1 MFLQQ
6 REKESP
12 LRDQRRAE
20 PDGFVVLAV
29 LILLGGGLAIFLAP
43 RLTVAPRAGE
53 TVEVTASPQVYTI
66 NDALF
71 YPWNAYEAQDIAQLS
86 SWAQGEDPEW
96 YQRYLQN
103 VPALLGLSGMEESTE
118 LGRTGAEVGFWS
130 DCPVTTANGQPALL
144 DVAYGQE
151 NGALGM
157 YWVAR
162 STGSPPTQEQK
173 EAAIAQVETDIQE
186 WISGQGETVTRL
198 QDLLMN
204 LWKELD
210 YAHIVYDDTARESAG
225 AEAMHPVLEPMK
237 YIWSEVSTLRGD
249 GLTMEKLTQEAA
261 FYGLQIQIVTT
272 QRHVVLV
279 LQRRDTTTGQLC
291 TVGAYYDMVLG
302 DYSGLV
308 VNRAHAVGE

>member
-1 MFLQQ
+1 MEHR
-6 REKESP
+6 RE
-12 LRDQRRAE
+12 E
-20 PDGFVVLAV
+20 PERFVVLAV
-29 LILLGGGLAIFLAP
+29 LILLVVGLAVFLAA

-103 VPALLGLSGMEESTE
+103 VPALLGLSGMEESIE

>member
-1 MFLQQ
+1 MEH
-6 REKESP
+6 R
-12 LRDQRRAE
+12 RDE
-20 PDGFVVLAV
+20 PERFVVLAV
-29 LILLGGGLAIFLAP
+29 LILLVVGLAIFLAA

-53 TVEVTASPQVYTI
+53 TVEVTAPPQVCTI

-103 VPALLGLSGMEESTE
+103 VPALLGLSGMEASTE
-118 LGRTGAEVGFWS
+118 LGRTGTEVGFWS

-186 WISGQGETVTRL
+186 WIGGQGETVTRL

-210 YAHIVYDDTARESAG
+210 YAHIVYDNTARESAG

-279 LQRRDTTTGQLC
+279 LQRRDTATSQLC

>member
-1 MFLQQ
+1 MEH
-6 REKESP
+6 R
-12 LRDQRRAE
+12 RDE
-20 PDGFVVLAV
+20 PERFIVLAV
-29 LILLGGGLAIFLAP
+29 LILLVVGLAIFLAA

-86 SWAQGEDPEW
+86 SWAQGEDQEW

-130 DCPVTTANGQPALL
+130 DCPVTAANGQPALL

-173 EAAIAQVETDIQE
+173 EAAIAQVETDVQE
-186 WISGQGETVTRL
+186 WIGGQGETVTRL

>member
-1 MFLQQ
+1 MEH
-6 REKESP
+6 R
-12 LRDQRRAE
+12 RDE
-20 PDGFVVLAV
+20 PERFIVLAV
-29 LILLGGGLAIFLAP
+29 LILLLVGLAVFLAA

-173 EAAIAQVETDIQE
+173 EAAIAQVESDIQE

-210 YAHIVYDDTARESAG
+210 YAHIVYDDTDRESAG

-249 GLTMEKLTQEAA
+249 GLTMEKLTHEAA

-279 LQRRDTTTGQLC
+279 LQRRDTATGQLC

>member
-1 MFLQQ
+1 MEH
-6 REKESP
+6 R
-12 LRDQRRAE
+12 RDE
-20 PDGFVVLAV
+20 PERFVVLAV
-29 LILLGGGLAIFLAP
+29 LILLVVGLAIFLAA

-210 YAHIVYDDTARESAG
+210 YAHIVYDDTDRESAG

-237 YIWSEVSTLRGD
+237 YIWSDVSTLRGD

>member
-1 MFLQQ
+1 MEH
-6 REKESP
+6 R
-12 LRDQRRAE
+12 RDE
-20 PDGFVVLAV
+20 PERFVVLAV
-29 LILLGGGLAIFLAP
+29 LILLVVGLAIFLAA

-279 LQRRDTTTGQLC
+279 LQRRDTATSQLC

>member
-1 MFLQQ
+1 MEH
-6 REKESP
+6 R
-12 LRDQRRAE
+12 RDE
-20 PDGFVVLAV
+20 PERFIVLAV
-29 LILLGGGLAIFLAP
+29 LILLLVGLAVFLAA

-210 YAHIVYDDTARESAG
+210 YAHIVYDDTDRESAG

-237 YIWSEVSTLRGD
+237 YIWSDVSTLQGD
-249 GLTMEKLTQEAA
+249 GLTMDKLTQEAA

-279 LQRRDTTTGQLC
+279 LQRRDLS
-291 TVGAYYDMVLG
+291 LI
-302 DYSGLV
+302 
-308 VNRAHAVGE
+308 HI

>member
-1 MFLQQ
+1 MEH
-6 REKESP
+6 R
-12 LRDQRRAE
+12 RDE
-20 PDGFVVLAV
+20 PERFVVLAV
-29 LILLGGGLAIFLAP
+29 LILLVVGLAIFLAA

-103 VPALLGLSGMEESTE
+103 VPALLGLSGMEESIE

-210 YAHIVYDDTARESAG
+210 YAHIVYDDTDRESAG

-237 YIWSEVSTLRGD
+237 YIWSDVSTLQGD

>member
-1 MFLQQ
+1 MEHR
-6 REKESP
+6 RE
-12 LRDQRRAE
+12 E
-20 PDGFVVLAV
+20 PERFVVLAV
-29 LILLGGGLAIFLAP
+29 LILLLVGLAVFLAA

-53 TVEVTASPQVYTI
+53 TVEVTAPPQVYTI

-103 VPALLGLSGMEESTE
+103 VPALLGLSGMEASTE
-118 LGRTGAEVGFWS
+118 LGRTGTEVGFWS

-173 EAAIAQVETDIQE
+173 EAAIAQVETDVQE
-186 WISGQGETVTRL
+186 WIGGQGETVTRL

-210 YAHIVYDDTARESAG
+210 YAHIVYDDTDRESAG

>member
-1 MFLQQ
+1 MEHR
-6 REKESP
+6 RE
-12 LRDQRRAE
+12 E
-20 PDGFVVLAV
+20 PERFVVLTV
-29 LILLGGGLAIFLAP
+29 LILLLVGLAVFLAA
-43 RLTVAPRAGE
+43 RLTVAPRPGE
-53 TVEVTASPQVYTI
+53 TVEVTAAPQVCAI

-71 YPWNAYEAQDIAQLS
+71 YPWNSYESQDIAQLS
-86 SWAQGEDPEW
+86 PWAQGEAQAW

-103 VPALLGLSGMEESTE
+103 VPSLLGISGMENAIE
-118 LGRTGAEVGFWS
+118 LGHTGAEVGFWS
-130 DCPVTTANGQPALL
+130 DCPVTTQGGQPALM
-144 DVAYGQE
+144 DVAYGQD

-173 EAAIAQVETDIQE
+173 TAALAQVETDIQE
-186 WISGQGETVTRL
+186 WIGGQGETVTRL

-210 YAHIVYDDTARESAG
+210 YAHLAYDDTDRETAG

-237 YIWSEVSTLRGD
+237 SIWSDVSAMQGD
-249 GLTMEKLTQEAA
+249 GLTMEAVTQVAA
-261 FYGLQIQIVTT
+261 SYGLQIQIVTT

-291 TVGAYYDMVLG
+291 TVGAYYDMVLQ

-308 VNRAHAVGE
+308 VNRASAG

>member
-1 MFLQQ
+1 MH
-6 REKESP
+6 ESKHDP
-12 LRDQRRAE
+12 L
-20 PDGFVVLAV
+20 PFIVLLV
-29 LILLGGGLAIFLAP
+29 LILLLIAAGLYLAA
-43 RLTVAPRAGE
+43 RLVVAPQPRE
-53 TVEVTASPQVYTI
+53 MVEATLQPTSTQPPEDEIQ
-66 NDALF
+66 F
-71 YPWNAYEAQDIAQLS
+71 FPWNAHTPEEVGGFIRPDHEAEYRAWHKENLVIV
-86 SWAQGEDPEW
+86 PEI
-96 YQRYLQN
+96 
-103 VPALLGLSGMEESTE
+103 LGFSGMEASADREQAGYY
-118 LGRTGAEVGFWS
+118 LGFWT
-130 DCPVTTANGQPALL
+130 DCPVTAANGQPALL

-186 WISGQGETVTRL
+186 WIGGQGETVTRL

-210 YAHIVYDDTARESAG
+210 YAHIVYDDTDRESAG

>member
-1 MFLQQ
+1 MEHR
-6 REKESP
+6 RE
-12 LRDQRRAE
+12 E
-20 PDGFVVLAV
+20 PERFVVLAV
-29 LILLGGGLAIFLAP
+29 LILLVVGLAIFLAA

-53 TVEVTASPQVYTI
+53 TVEVTAPPQVYTI

-103 VPALLGLSGMEESTE
+103 VPALLGLSGMEESIE

>member
-1 MFLQQ
+1 MEHR
-6 REKESP
+6 RE
-12 LRDQRRAE
+12 E
-20 PDGFVVLAV
+20 PERFVVLAV
-29 LILLGGGLAIFLAP
+29 LILLLVGLAVFLAA

-86 SWAQGEDPEW
+86 SWAQGEDQAW

-103 VPALLGLSGMEESTE
+103 VPALLGLSGMEESIE

-308 VNRAHAVGE
+308 VNRAHAVGK

>member
-1 MFLQQ
+1 MEYR
-6 REKESP
+6 RE
-12 LRDQRRAE
+12 E
-20 PDGFVVLAV
+20 PERFVVLAV
-29 LILLGGGLAIFLAP
+29 LILLVVGLAVFLAA
-43 RLTVAPRAGE
+43 RLTVAPRTGE
-53 TVEVTASPQVYTI
+53 TVEVTASPAVYTI

-71 YPWNAYEAQDIAQLS
+71 YPWNYYESQDIAQLS
-86 SWAQGEDPEW
+86 PWVQGEDQEW

-103 VPALLGLSGMEESTE
+103 VPSLLGLSGMEESTE
-118 LGRTGAEVGFWS
+118 LGRTGVEVGFWS
-130 DCPVTTANGQPALL
+130 DCPVTTASGQPALL

-151 NGALGM
+151 DGALGM

-162 STGSPPTQEQK
+162 SMGSPPTQEQK
-173 EAAIAQVETDIQE
+173 AAAIAQVESDLQE
-186 WISGQGETVTRL
+186 WVSGQGETMTRL
-198 QDLLMN
+198 HELLMD

-210 YAHIVYDDTARESAG
+210 YAHIVYDDTTRESAG

-237 YIWSEVSTLRGD
+237 YIWSEVSALRGD

-291 TVGAYYDMVLG
+291 TVGAYYDMVLE

-308 VNRAHAVGE
+308 VNRAHTVGE

>member
-1 MFLQQ
+1 MEH
-6 REKESP
+6 R
-12 LRDQRRAE
+12 RDE
-20 PDGFVVLAV
+20 PERFVVLAV
-29 LILLGGGLAIFLAP
+29 LILLVVGLAIFLAA

-71 YPWNAYEAQDIAQLS
+71 YPWNAYEAQDIAPLS
-86 SWAQGEDPEW
+86 SWAEGEDPEW
-96 YQRYLQN
+96 YQRYLQT

>member
-1 MFLQQ
+1 MEHR
-6 REKESP
+6 RE
-12 LRDQRRAE
+12 E
-20 PDGFVVLAV
+20 PERFVVLAV
-29 LILLGGGLAIFLAP
+29 LILLVVGLAIFLAA

-53 TVEVTASPQVYTI
+53 TVEVTAPPQVYTI

-86 SWAQGEDPEW
+86 SWAQGEDPAW

-103 VPALLGLSGMEESTE
+103 VPALLGLSGMEASTE

>member
-1 MFLQQ
+1 MEH
-6 REKESP
+6 R
-12 LRDQRRAE
+12 RDE
-20 PDGFVVLAV
+20 PERFIVLAV
-29 LILLGGGLAIFLAP
+29 LILLVVGLAIFLAA

-237 YIWSEVSTLRGD
+237 YIWSDVSTLKGD

>member
-1 MFLQQ
+1 MEHR
-6 REKESP
+6 RE
-12 LRDQRRAE
+12 E
-20 PDGFVVLAV
+20 PERFVVLAV
-29 LILLGGGLAIFLAP
+29 LILLVVGLAIFLAA

-210 YAHIVYDDTARESAG
+210 YAHIVYDDTDRESAG

-237 YIWSEVSTLRGD
+237 YIWSDVSTLQGD

>member
-1 MFLQQ
+1 MEH
-6 REKESP
+6 R
-12 LRDQRRAE
+12 RDE
-20 PDGFVVLAV
+20 PERFVVLAV
-29 LILLGGGLAIFLAP
+29 LILLLVGLAVFLAA

-53 TVEVTASPQVYTI
+53 TVEVTAPPQVYTI

-86 SWAQGEDPEW
+86 SWAQGEDQAW

-103 VPALLGLSGMEESTE
+103 VPALLGLSGMEASTE

-130 DCPVTTANGQPALL
+130 DCPVTAANGQPALL

-237 YIWSEVSTLRGD
+237 YIWSDVSTLRGD

>member
-1 MFLQQ
+1 MEHR
-6 REKESP
+6 RE
-12 LRDQRRAE
+12 E
-20 PDGFVVLAV
+20 PERFVVLAV
-29 LILLGGGLAIFLAP
+29 LILLLVGLAVFLAA

-53 TVEVTASPQVYTI
+53 TVEVTAPPQVYTI

-210 YAHIVYDDTARESAG
+210 YAHIVYDDTDRESAG

>member
-1 MFLQQ
+1 MEHR
-6 REKESP
+6 RE
-12 LRDQRRAE
+12 E
-20 PDGFVVLAV
+20 PERFVVLTV
-29 LILLGGGLAIFLAP
+29 LILLVVGLAVFLAA
-43 RLTVAPRAGE
+43 RLTVAPRPGE
-53 TVEVTASPQVYTI
+53 TVEVTAAPQVCAI

-71 YPWNAYEAQDIAQLS
+71 YPWNAYESQDIAQLS
-86 SWAQGEDPEW
+86 PWAQGENQAW

-103 VPALLGLSGMEESTE
+103 VPSLLGISGMENAIE

-130 DCPVTTANGQPALL
+130 DCPVTTQGGQPALM
-144 DVAYGQE
+144 DVAYGQD

-173 EAAIAQVETDIQE
+173 TAALAQVETDIQE
-186 WISGQGETVTRL
+186 WIGGQGETVTRL

-210 YAHIVYDDTARESAG
+210 YAHLAYDDTDRESAG

-237 YIWSEVSTLRGD
+237 YIWSDVSAMRGD
-249 GLTMEKLTQEAA
+249 GLTMEELTQVAA
-261 FYGLQIQIVTT
+261 SYGLQVQIVTT

-279 LQRRDTTTGQLC
+279 LQCRDSVTGQLC
-291 TVGAYYDMVLG
+291 TVGMYYDMVLG

-308 VNRAHAVGE
+308 VNRASAG

>member
-1 MFLQQ
+1 M
-6 REKESP
+6 
-12 LRDQRRAE
+12 
-20 PDGFVVLAV
+20 
-29 LILLGGGLAIFLAP
+29 
-43 RLTVAPRAGE
+43 
-53 TVEVTASPQVYTI
+53 
-66 NDALF
+66 
-71 YPWNAYEAQDIAQLS
+71 
-86 SWAQGEDPEW
+86 
-96 YQRYLQN
+96 
-103 VPALLGLSGMEESTE
+103 
-118 LGRTGAEVGFWS
+118 
-130 DCPVTTANGQPALL
+130 
-144 DVAYGQE
+144 
-151 NGALGM
+151 
-157 YWVAR
+157 
-162 STGSPPTQEQK
+162 
-173 EAAIAQVETDIQE
+173 ETDVQE
-186 WISGQGETVTRL
+186 WIGGQGETVTRL

-237 YIWSEVSTLRGD
+237 YIWSDVSTLRGD

-279 LQRRDTTTGQLC
+279 LQRRDTATGQLC

>member
-1 MFLQQ
+1 MEHR
-6 REKESP
+6 RE
-12 LRDQRRAE
+12 E
-20 PDGFVVLAV
+20 PERFVVLAV
-29 LILLGGGLAIFLAP
+29 LILLVVGLAIFLAA

-53 TVEVTASPQVYTI
+53 TVEVTAPPQVYTI

-86 SWAQGEDPEW
+86 SWAQGEDQAW

-103 VPALLGLSGMEESTE
+103 VPALLGLSGMEESIE
-118 LGRTGAEVGFWS
+118 LGRTGTEVGFWS

-186 WISGQGETVTRL
+186 WIGGQGETVTRL

>member
-1 MFLQQ
+1 MEH
-6 REKESP
+6 R
-12 LRDQRRAE
+12 RDE
-20 PDGFVVLAV
+20 PERFVVLAV
-29 LILLGGGLAIFLAP
+29 LILLLVGLAVFLAA

-53 TVEVTASPQVYTI
+53 TVEVTAPPQVYTI

-86 SWAQGEDPEW
+86 SWAQGEDQAW

-103 VPALLGLSGMEESTE
+103 VPALLGLSGMEASTE
-118 LGRTGAEVGFWS
+118 LGRTGTEVGFWS

-173 EAAIAQVETDIQE
+173 EAAIAQVETDVQE
-186 WISGQGETVTRL
+186 WIGGQGETVTRL

-237 YIWSEVSTLRGD
+237 YIWSDVSTLRGD

>member
-1 MFLQQ
+1 MEHR
-6 REKESP
+6 RE
-12 LRDQRRAE
+12 E
-20 PDGFVVLAV
+20 PERFVVLAV
-29 LILLGGGLAIFLAP
+29 LILLVVGLAIFLAA

-53 TVEVTASPQVYTI
+53 TVEVTAPPQVYTI

-103 VPALLGLSGMEESTE
+103 VPALLGLSGMEESIE

-237 YIWSEVSTLRGD
+237 YIWSEVSTLQGD

>member
-1 MFLQQ
+1 M
-6 REKESP
+6 
-12 LRDQRRAE
+12 
-20 PDGFVVLAV
+20 
-29 LILLGGGLAIFLAP
+29 
-43 RLTVAPRAGE
+43 
-53 TVEVTASPQVYTI
+53 
-66 NDALF
+66 
-71 YPWNAYEAQDIAQLS
+71 
-86 SWAQGEDPEW
+86 
-96 YQRYLQN
+96 
-103 VPALLGLSGMEESTE
+103 
-118 LGRTGAEVGFWS
+118 
-130 DCPVTTANGQPALL
+130 TTANGQPALL

-210 YAHIVYDDTARESAG
+210 YAHIVYDDTDRESAG

-237 YIWSEVSTLRGD
+237 YIWSDVSTLQGD

-308 VNRAHAVGE
+308 VNRAHAVGK

>member
-1 MFLQQ
+1 MEH
-6 REKESP
+6 R
-12 LRDQRRAE
+12 RDE
-20 PDGFVVLAV
+20 PERFVVLAV
-29 LILLGGGLAIFLAP
+29 LILLVVGLAVFLAA

-53 TVEVTASPQVYTI
+53 TVEVTAPPQVYTI

-86 SWAQGEDPEW
+86 SWAQGEDQAW

-103 VPALLGLSGMEESTE
+103 VPALLGLSGMEASTE

-210 YAHIVYDDTARESAG
+210 YAHIVYDDTDRESAG

-237 YIWSEVSTLRGD
+237 YIWSDVSTLRGD

>member
-1 MFLQQ
+1 MEHR
-6 REKESP
+6 RE
-12 LRDQRRAE
+12 E
-20 PDGFVVLAV
+20 PERFVVLAV
-29 LILLGGGLAIFLAP
+29 LILLVVGLAVFLAA

-118 LGRTGAEVGFWS
+118 LGRTGTEVGFWS

-210 YAHIVYDDTARESAG
+210 YAHIVYDNTDRESAG

-237 YIWSEVSTLRGD
+237 YIWSDVSTLQGD

>member
-1 MFLQQ
+1 M
-6 REKESP
+6 
-12 LRDQRRAE
+12 
-20 PDGFVVLAV
+20 
-29 LILLGGGLAIFLAP
+29 
-43 RLTVAPRAGE
+43 
-53 TVEVTASPQVYTI
+53 
-66 NDALF
+66 
-71 YPWNAYEAQDIAQLS
+71 
-86 SWAQGEDPEW
+86 
-96 YQRYLQN
+96 
-103 VPALLGLSGMEESTE
+103 
-118 LGRTGAEVGFWS
+118 
-130 DCPVTTANGQPALL
+130 
-144 DVAYGQE
+144 
-151 NGALGM
+151 
-157 YWVAR
+157 
-162 STGSPPTQEQK
+162 
-173 EAAIAQVETDIQE
+173 ETDIQE

>member
-1 MFLQQ
+1 MEH
-6 REKESP
+6 R
-12 LRDQRRAE
+12 RDE
-20 PDGFVVLAV
+20 PERFVVLAV
-29 LILLGGGLAIFLAP
+29 LILLVVGLAIFLAA

-53 TVEVTASPQVYTI
+53 MVEVTASPQVYTI

>member
-1 MFLQQ
+1 M
-6 REKESP
+6 
-12 LRDQRRAE
+12 
-20 PDGFVVLAV
+20 
-29 LILLGGGLAIFLAP
+29 
-43 RLTVAPRAGE
+43 
-53 TVEVTASPQVYTI
+53 
-66 NDALF
+66 
-71 YPWNAYEAQDIAQLS
+71 EA
-86 SWAQGEDPEW
+86 
-96 YQRYLQN
+96 
-103 VPALLGLSGMEESTE
+103 STE
-118 LGRTGAEVGFWS
+118 LGRTGTEVGFWS
-130 DCPVTTANGQPALL
+130 DCPVTAANGQPALL

-186 WISGQGETVTRL
+186 WIGGQGETVTRL

-279 LQRRDTTTGQLC
+279 LQRRDTATGQLC

>member
-1 MFLQQ
+1 MEHR
-6 REKESP
+6 RE
-12 LRDQRRAE
+12 E
-20 PDGFVVLAV
+20 PERFVVLAV
-29 LILLGGGLAIFLAP
+29 LILLLVGLAVFLAA

-86 SWAQGEDPEW
+86 SWAQGEDQAW

-103 VPALLGLSGMEESTE
+103 VPALLGLSGMEESIE

>member
-1 MFLQQ
+1 MEH
-6 REKESP
+6 R
-12 LRDQRRAE
+12 RDE
-20 PDGFVVLAV
+20 PERFVVLAV
-29 LILLGGGLAIFLAP
+29 LILLVVGLAIFLAA

-53 TVEVTASPQVYTI
+53 TVEVTAPPQVYTI

>member
-1 MFLQQ
+1 MEH
-6 REKESP
+6 R
-12 LRDQRRAE
+12 RDE
-20 PDGFVVLAV
+20 PERFVVLAV
-29 LILLGGGLAIFLAP
+29 LILLLVGLAIFLAA

-53 TVEVTASPQVYTI
+53 TVEVTAPPQVYTI

-237 YIWSEVSTLRGD
+237 YIWSDVSTLKGD

-308 VNRAHAVGE
+308 VNRAHAVGK

>member
-1 MFLQQ
+1 MEHR
-6 REKESP
+6 RE
-12 LRDQRRAE
+12 E
-20 PDGFVVLAV
+20 PERFIVLAV
-29 LILLGGGLAIFLAP
+29 LILLLVGLAVFLAA

-53 TVEVTASPQVYTI
+53 MVEVTASPQVYTI

-103 VPALLGLSGMEESTE
+103 VPALLGLSGMEESIE
-118 LGRTGAEVGFWS
+118 LGRTGTEVGFWS

-210 YAHIVYDDTARESAG
+210 YAHIVYDDTDRESAG

>member
-1 MFLQQ
+1 M
-6 REKESP
+6 
-12 LRDQRRAE
+12 
-20 PDGFVVLAV
+20 
-29 LILLGGGLAIFLAP
+29 
-43 RLTVAPRAGE
+43 
-53 TVEVTASPQVYTI
+53 EVTAPPQVYTI

-86 SWAQGEDPEW
+86 SWAQGEDQAW

-103 VPALLGLSGMEESTE
+103 VPALLGLSGMEASTE
-118 LGRTGAEVGFWS
+118 LGRTGTEVGFWS

>member
-1 MFLQQ
+1 MEH
-6 REKESP
+6 R
-12 LRDQRRAE
+12 RDE
-20 PDGFVVLAV
+20 PERFVVLAV
-29 LILLGGGLAIFLAP
+29 LILLVVGLAIFLAA

-53 TVEVTASPQVYTI
+53 TVEVTAPPQVYTI

-103 VPALLGLSGMEESTE
+103 VPALLGLSGMEASTE

-308 VNRAHAVGE
+308 VNRAHAVGK